1 MNPAVAL
8 SLKSVAFSLNIHF
21 YWHCASNNTKPFM
34 WAAGTVLYN
43 LGGGSILI
51 LQKKT
56 VPERLNDLLQ
66 AEQKMPDLNSNLDS
80 PT

>member
-1 MNPAVAL
+1 
-8 SLKSVAFSLNIHF
+8 
-21 YWHCASNNTKPFM
+21 M
-34 WAAGTVLYN
+34 WVAGTVLYN